1 MAQPINP
8 STMLPYEAQPPTK
21 QVIDRVEFTRRQYEW
36 LESQFMEKF
45 TNATATEAELR
56 HNAGQR
62 SVILQIKDRIQK

>member
-1 MAQPINP
+1 MAVPQNP
-8 STMLPYEAQPPTK
+8 ATMLPYETQPPTK
-21 QVIDRVEFTRRQYEW
+21 QAVDRIEFTRRQYEW

-62 SVILQIKDRIQK
+62 SVILIIKDRIQK